1 MVCARL
7 VGWFEMRGVLDG
19 YMYGCRR
26 LLDRFVFR
34 LAGNEKKRQNIIY
47 FYSIVCYFSL
57 FNFKAIVND

>member
-7 VGWFEMRGVLDG
+7 VGWFEMRGGVLDG

-34 LAGNEKKRQNIIY
+34 LAGNEKKRKKFIFIPLSAPLAYLILKQ
-47 FYSIVCYFSL
+47 S
-57 FNFKAIVND
+57 